1 MTDNVLQSFCERCG
15 TRYTFTEPTPAPAEE
30 SRGKRGLFGRRT
42 SDEQEPTAPPE
53 EPSATPEEEEPT
65 ATPEEEPTATLKS
78 EEEPTEAPSEE
89 PTEASEEEQPA
100 SGQGGAAPPDPA
112 TAGAEILES
121 QCTQC
126 HGLDRVTEA
135 QKSPEEWMLTVT
147 RMVGLGAELS
157 PDQLGTLVGFLG
169 GTYGP

>member
-1 MTDNVLQSFCERCG
+1 V
-15 TRYTFTEPTPAPAEE
+15 
-30 SRGKRGLFGRRT
+30 
-42 SDEQEPTAPPE
+42 QEPTAPPE

-65 ATPEEEPTATLKS
+65 TTPEEEPTATLKS
-78 EEEPTEAPSEE
+78 EEEPTEASPEE
-89 PTEASEEEQPA
+89 PTEASPQELPTA
-100 SGQGGAAPPDPA
+100 TPGGAAPPDPA
-112 TAGAEILES
+112 AAGAEILES

-126 HGLDRVTEA
+126 HSLDRVTEA

-169 GTYGP
+169 GAYGP